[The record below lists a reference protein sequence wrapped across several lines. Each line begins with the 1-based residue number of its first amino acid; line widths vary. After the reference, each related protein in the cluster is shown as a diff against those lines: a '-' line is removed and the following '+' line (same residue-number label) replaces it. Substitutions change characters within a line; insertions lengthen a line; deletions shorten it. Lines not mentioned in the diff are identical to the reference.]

1 MNLLMCVG
9 IQTYSQQHIE
19 RRAMT
24 KENLLQKHGIET
36 KVHLHTTIDRNL
48 LAEVNQVIPQRKR
61 SQFLESLIRR
71 ELQEIKAS

>member
-1 MNLLMCVG
+1 
-9 IQTYSQQHIE
+9 
-19 RRAMT
+19 MT

-36 KVHLHTTIDRNL
+36 KVHLHTKIDRNL